1 MSQNQ
6 LNRVMPIR
14 IADAKLK
21 IRHVFIRDYLT
32 TCLIGIYTHEKA
44 NKQRVRINIDLAASE
59 TDHPINDKIV
69 NVVCYEKL
77 VNGIDEIIERGHV
90 NLVETLAERI
100 IDMCLNQ
107 ENVISARVRIEK
119 LDVLE
124 NAESVGVEV
133 ERCNT

>member
-1 MSQNQ
+1 MEKYMSQNQ

-32 TCLIGIYTHEKA
+32 TCLIGIYAHEKA

-77 VNGIDEIIERGHV
+77 VNGIDEIANAIKVSPNKIAFGV
-90 NLVETLAERI
+90 
-100 IDMCLNQ
+100 
-107 ENVISARVRIEK
+107 VIFLSF
-119 LDVLE
+119 
-124 NAESVGVEV
+124 
-133 ERCNT
+133 

>member
-1 MSQNQ
+1 MLRSGFR
-6 LNRVMPIR
+6 LWRLPWR
-14 IADAKLK
+14 RRGGRL
-21 IRHVFIRDYLT
+21 RT
-32 TCLIGIYTHEKA
+32 
-44 NKQRVRINIDLAASE
+44 SS
-59 TDHPINDKIV
+59 V

-77 VNGIDEIIERGHV
+77 VNGIDEIIKRGHV

-133 ERCNT
+133 ERFNT